1 MSNLISET
9 QTPAKLA
16 FSFFVKRP
24 VQEVV
29 ASQIKMLQRQ
39 DRTQRAKT
47 EYLEAI
53 ECEEAEIPQ

>member
-1 MSNLISET
+1 
-9 QTPAKLA
+9 LA